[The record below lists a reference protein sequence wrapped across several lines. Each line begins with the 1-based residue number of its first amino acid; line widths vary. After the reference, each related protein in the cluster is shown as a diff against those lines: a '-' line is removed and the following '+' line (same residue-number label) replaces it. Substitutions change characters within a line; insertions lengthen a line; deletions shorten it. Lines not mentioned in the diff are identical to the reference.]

1 MPETRSVES
10 VDLGPLAEL
19 AVEREE
25 PLDLVLLEVRLPRE
39 GVHQLGLLLPNYF
52 ADLRHSPGLDWSCL
66 PEFSFSASFLA
77 CLLRTTTPFEGS
89 II

>member
-25 PLDLVLLEVRLPRE
+25 PLDLVQLEVRLARE
-39 GVHQLGLLLPNYF
+39 GVHQLGLLFPNYF
-52 ADLRHSPGLDWSCL
+52 ADFRHPPGA
-66 PEFSFSASFLA
+66 E
-77 CLLRTTTPFEGS
+77 
-89 II
+89 